1 MKFQMEME
9 TTSLMTELPRGE
21 MLTIGLAEMMASQA
35 ETKTLSS
42 QNTIMD
48 LILLPSYNRKTINL
62 SAVTTK
68 MQEAVR
74 VANAKTK
81 LKRRRSATR
90 AL

>member
-9 TTSLMTELPRGE
+9 TTSLMTELRRGE

-48 LILLPSYNRKTINL
+48 LILLPSYNRKTINH